1 MQREPVTP
9 NSAKNR
15 KVAVLSALFVACMVG
30 LAYASVPFYRMFCQ
44 VTGFGGTPQRAEAAP
59 EKTVERRMT
68 IRFDAN
74 TAASLP
80 WVFEPVQ
87 RSLEVKVGE
96 ENFAYYRATNKSDH
110 TVTGTAVFNV
120 TPDVTGAYFN
130 KIQCFCF
137 TKQTLKA
144 GESIELPVSFFVDPA
159 IVEDHGLDQLN
170 TITLSYTFYPAG
182 DPATLSSA
190 EKKSS
195 TETNLN

>member
-1 MQREPVTP
+1 MQRRPVTP

-15 KVAVLSALFVACMVG
+15 RVAVLSALFVACMVG

-44 VTGFGGTPQRAEAAP
+44 VTGFGGTPQRAETAP
-59 EKTVERRMT
+59 DKTLERRMT

-74 TAASLP
+74 TAGSLP
-80 WVFEPVQ
+80 WLFEPVQ

-96 ENFAYYRATNKSDH
+96 ENFAYYRAANKSDH
-110 TVTGTAVFNV
+110 AVTGTAVFNV
-120 TPDVTGAYFN
+120 TPDTTGAYFN

-159 IVEDHGLDQLN
+159 IVEDHGLDKVN
-170 TITLSYTFYPAG
+170 TITLSYTFYPASQS
-182 DPATLSSA
+182 DTVSSA
-190 EKKSS
+190 EKKPS
-195 TETNLN
+195 TETKLN